1 MEPINEFLGS
11 VNVISAAME
20 DWLTEQ
26 LKGVV
31 GSEVT
36 LSQIRL
42 MKLVAQTESLSVT
55 DVATLLGVSNAA
67 ASKAI
72 DRLVRRELVE
82 RVEDEADR
90 RTTRLS
96 VSPAGMTILKRYD
109 TAVGR
114 ALEEVFGGFPAAEL
128 HRAAGLLDRISVDL
142 VSRTERAEDVC
153 LRCSVHFREKCLL
166 RSHVGRACL
175 FENRRK

>member
-1 MEPINEFLGS
+1 MEPLDEFLGS

-31 GSEVT
+31 GNEAT
-36 LSQIRL
+36 LSQVKL
-42 MKLVAQTESLSVT
+42 MKLVAHTDSLRVT

-72 DRLVRRELVE
+72 DRLVRRKLVE

-96 VSPAGMTILKRYD
+96 VTPAGMTILKSYKH
-109 TAVGR
+109 AVGK
-114 ALEEVFGGFPAAEL
+114 ALEEVFGEFPAAEL
-128 HRAAGLLDRISVDL
+128 ESAAGLLDRISVDL
-142 VSRTERAEDVC
+142 VSKTKRAKDVC

-166 RSHVGRACL
+166 RSHVGHACV
-175 FENRRK
+175 FESRRR

>member
-1 MEPINEFLGS
+1 MEPIDEFLGS
-11 VNVISAAME
+11 VNVISVALE
-20 DWLTEQ
+20 DWLTER
-26 LKGVV
+26 LKGEV
-31 GSEVT
+31 GSDVT
-36 LSQIRL
+36 LSQIKL
-42 MKLVAQTESLSVT
+42 MKLVALTDSLSVT

-72 DRLVRRELVE
+72 DRLVRRKLVA

-90 RTTRLS
+90 RATCLS
-96 VSPAGMTILKRYD
+96 VSPAGMKILKGYD
-109 TAVGR
+109 TAVGK
-114 ALEEVFGGFPAAEL
+114 ALQEVFGGIPAAEL
-128 HRAAGLLDRISVDL
+128 QSAAGLLDRISVDL
-142 VSRTERAEDVC
+142 VSRTEKAGDVC

>member
-1 MEPINEFLGS
+1 MEPLDEFLGS

-20 DWLTEQ
+20 DWLAER

-36 LSQIRL
+36 LSQIKL

-96 VSPAGMTILKRYD
+96 VSPAGMTILKSYD
-109 TAVGR
+109 TAVGK
-114 ALEEVFGGFPAAEL
+114 ALEEVFGSFPPAEL

-142 VSRTERAEDVC
+142 VSRTKRAEDVC

-175 FENRRK
+175 FESRRR

>member
-1 MEPINEFLGS
+1 MEPIDEFLGS
-11 VNVISAAME
+11 VNVISVALE

-26 LKGVV
+26 LQGAV

-36 LSQIRL
+36 LSQIKL
-42 MKLVAQTESLSVT
+42 MKLVALTDSLSVT

-72 DRLVRRELVE
+72 
-82 RVEDEADR
+82 VEDEADR
-90 RTTRLS
+90 RATRLS
-96 VSPAGMTILKRYD
+96 VSPAGAKVLKGYD
-109 TAVGR
+109 SAVAK
-114 ALEEVFGGFPAAEL
+114 ALKEVFGEFPEADL
-128 HRAAGLLDRISVDL
+128 HTAAGLLDRISVDL